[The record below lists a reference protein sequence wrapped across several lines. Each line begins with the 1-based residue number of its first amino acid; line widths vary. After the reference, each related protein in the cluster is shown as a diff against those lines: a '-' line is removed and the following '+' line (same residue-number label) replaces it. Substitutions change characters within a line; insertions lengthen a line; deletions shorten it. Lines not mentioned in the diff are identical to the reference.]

1 MNRLAAILLLL
12 CAGCAAPLPG
22 NHVVQSNNMVQPA
35 AVPSSINLPPSSPAV
50 LPAFQYPPSPTNYTF
65 TLQESDDLQT
75 WSDVA
80 TFQPHA
86 QPSGIYDIVGNGNHK
101 FYRMKGTP

>member
-1 MNRLAAILLLL
+1 MTNTVKSVIGATLLAGAY
-12 CAGCAAPLPG
+12 AGLYFYL
-22 NHVVQSNNMVQPA
+22 
-35 AVPSSINLPPSSPAV
+35 PSSVPHVAATQ
-50 LPAFQYPPSPTNYTF
+50 LPAFQYPPHPEHYTF
-65 TLQESDDLQT
+65 TLHVSDDLQT

-101 FYRMKGTP
+101 FYRMKGNP